1 MAEINI
7 NNDNDYKII
16 EDNKIVQDN
25 KKPNNKYEKLC
36 NILIKHLQGI
46 CCLVIVIF
54 FIINLIIY
62 FTKE

>member
-7 NNDNDYKII
+7 NNDYKII
-16 EDNKIVQDN
+16 EDNKIVEDN

-36 NILIKHLQGI
+36 NILIKQIQCI

-54 FIINLIIY
+54 FIVNFIIY
-62 FTKE
+62 FTKN